1 MKKIELK
8 YLPQK
13 DLFRVD
19 EVAKFFDI
27 HPKTPYKWI
36 MKWKDIG
43 EKGKYVDVP
52 GVGIRIPRETIIIMI
67 EQFSFSSHSTPE

>member
-1 MKKIELK
+1 MKKIDIK

-27 HPKTPYKWI
+27 HPKSPYRWIAKWR
-36 MKWKDIG
+36 DLG
-43 EKGKYVDVP
+43 ENNKYIVIP
-52 GVGIRIPRETIIIMI
+52 GVGVRIPRETIIIMI
-67 EQFSFSSHSTPE
+67 DEFIFSRHSTL